1 MTDRDEPVLFDVG
14 VIALA
19 HAETPVSEPALE
31 YVREA
36 IHGDLD
42 AIVPYAAVIGAHHV
56 LRGVYRVPRETVTDL
71 LSNFLDARRIHWHG
85 TLSESEVRSALAIAG
100 ENNID
105 GWDGYYAIVSR
116 EAGASTV
123 LTLDTDLD
131 RPDGIEA
138 EVILSRSEFTEL
150 DRFIDELSG

>member
-1 MTDRDEPVLFDVG
+1 MSDGPVLFDVG

-42 AIVPYAAVIGAHHV
+42 AVVPYAAVVGAHHV
-56 LRGVYRVPRETVTDL
+56 LRGVYRISRETATTL
-71 LSNFLDARRIHWHG
+71 LSNFLDARRIQWHG
-85 TLSESEVRSALAIAG
+85 TLSEAEIRSALVIAG

-105 GWDGYYAIVSR
+105 GWDGYYAAVARRAGVSR
-116 EAGASTV
+116 V
-123 LTLDTDLD
+123 LTLDTDFD
-131 RPDGIEA
+131 RPAGIES
-138 EVILSRSEFTEL
+138 EVILSRSEFGEL
-150 DRFIDELSG
+150 DQFISELSG